1 MTIHS
6 RTGTESNRYLQRQRL
21 SNRLQGGIASPT
33 PGQERPVQDTAP
45 MLWLSAL
52 VATSYTGIRIHKSLV
67 EAGSQN
73 QGRGFQDQQGVTNPS
88 VAAPALTPT
97 TTSQASGLQ
106 LTPPNTTGILRV
118 RVSGGASS
126 MLPVATYPF
135 GDSTGDHPISTA
147 R

>member
-88 VAAPALTPT
+88 VAAPALTP
-97 TTSQASGLQ
+97 
-106 LTPPNTTGILRV
+106 PNTTGILRV